1 MSETGFSLGPDK
13 KPNQK
18 LIHFV
23 GRIVSIDLAN
33 TEATVTFIQK
43 KRINKSDSTL
53 FIWPDV
59 DDQSC
64 VSDEDVINVKEWS
77 HKIRKESN
85 QLDRQIREST
95 GAYCKQKMVNLLA
108 SYRRKKMKMKTSMGT
123 RKGRDELYEIV
134 DKNIRSASNYLRRY
148 RRKVSAASSPRTICI
163 WPLASGY
170 MTTMDYDREPS
181 NGEED
186 KVKRS
191 LKEAAKKGDKGVCT
205 ILAKEVIRA
214 RKAVNKI
221 HTSKAHL
228 NSIMLQMKNQ
238 SATLRVAGALQK
250 STEVMQAMQN
260 LVRVPEVAAAM
271 RELSKEM
278 MRAGIIEEM
287 LEETMDTM
295 EDPEEME
302 EEAGEEVDK

>member
-1 MSETGFSLGPDK
+1 MNIS
-13 KPNQK
+13 
-18 LIHFV
+18 
-23 GRIVSIDLAN
+23 A
-33 TEATVTFIQK
+33 IQ
-43 KRINKSDSTL
+43 R
-53 FIWPDV
+53 
-59 DDQSC
+59 
-64 VSDEDVINVKEWS
+64 
-77 HKIRKESN
+77 
-85 QLDRQIREST
+85 
-95 GAYCKQKMVNLLA
+95 
-108 SYRRKKMKMKTSMGT
+108 
-123 RKGRDELYEIV
+123 
-134 DKNIRSASNYLRRY
+134 
-148 RRKVSAASSPRTICI
+148 
-163 WPLASGY
+163 
-170 MTTMDYDREPS
+170 
-181 NGEED
+181 EED

-214 RKAVNKI
+214 RKAINKI

-278 MRAGIIEEM
+278 MRVTLSILSQLTWKILYQIKM

-302 EEAGEEVDK
+302 EEAGEEVDKVLWELTAGQLGKAPEAVTDTLPPQAETAAASPLEDDNELEDMQSRLQALRS